1 MNKQQSKY
9 VRLADQL
16 LRILKHCR
24 IPLYIHK
31 KSNHIYT
38 VWQHIVLVTI
48 RQYEGKSYRMF
59 TDWLVEAYY
68 LRLFLQLSR
77 IPHYTTL
84 QKFSDRINIMMLGK
98 IISSFI
104 LFTGTRHIF
113 TGIDATGF
121 KITQASE
128 YYTNRANLRK
138 KYAKLSIGADVL
150 KQIICKIKIR
160 RAPTKHDNIDFK
172 PIVKRISE
180 LRRLSVVVADKGY
193 DSEENHILVRENLNG
208 FSIIPPRYENVPVW
222 KTSGRYRKEM
232 KRGYNKIL
240 YNQRN
245 KDETIVSVIKRLF
258 GEHISSRLIRMQ
270 NRELTLR
277 CIAYNV
283 HRMLNLI
290 IVRWFL
296 QSLFILKLYILTFK
310 YLLQFISRNK

>member
-24 IPLYIHK
+24 IPLYLHK

-48 RQYEGKSYRMF
+48 RQYERKSYRMF
-59 TDWLVEAYY
+59 TEWLVEAYY

-84 QKFSDRINIMMLGK
+84 QKFTDRINTMMLGK

-113 TGIDATGF
+113 TGIDTTGF
-121 KITQASE
+121 QVTHASE
-128 YYTNRANLRK
+128 YYTNRIKVRK
-138 KYAKLSIGADVL
+138 KYAKLSMGADVL
-150 KQIICKIKIR
+150 KQIICNIKVR
-160 RAPTKHDNIDFK
+160 RAPTRHDNIDFASTITK
-172 PIVKRISE
+172 ISKINP
-180 LRRLSVVVADKGY
+180 LSVVVADKAY
-193 DSEENHILVRENLNG
+193 DSEDNHILIREKLNG
-208 FSIIPPRYENVPVW
+208 YSIIPPRYENVSVW
-222 KTSGRYRKEM
+222 KTKGRYRKEM
-232 KRGYNKIL
+232 KRGYDKIL

-258 GEHISSRLIRMQ
+258 GEHITSRLIRMQ
-270 NRELTLR
+270 NRELVYR

-290 IVRWFL
+290 IIRW
-296 QSLFILKLYILTFK
+296 IL
-310 YLLQFISRNK
+310 